1 MYNSEL
7 SFFEIPKVHTKIHIK
22 KVLYTKELKLDNT
35 KRKFNLLLYM
45 YHNRIVIKLLKL
57 SPPKSIKLLARN
69 YLCRFLKYE
78 DRCSWF

>member
-45 YHNRIVIKLLKL
+45 YHNRDSHKIIEAFPTKIHKTFSKEL
-57 SPPKSIKLLARN
+57 SM
-69 YLCRFLKYE
+69 
-78 DRCSWF
+78 